1 RSPARRAASG
11 RTPEHSRSC
20 FCDGRRRVE
29 QPLQHHRHTRPAPLP
44 GEHTAQVLAETG
56 RKPEQIKKLFDAE
69 VVR

>member
-1 RSPARRAASG
+1 M
-11 RTPEHSRSC
+11 
-20 FCDGRRRVE
+20 E